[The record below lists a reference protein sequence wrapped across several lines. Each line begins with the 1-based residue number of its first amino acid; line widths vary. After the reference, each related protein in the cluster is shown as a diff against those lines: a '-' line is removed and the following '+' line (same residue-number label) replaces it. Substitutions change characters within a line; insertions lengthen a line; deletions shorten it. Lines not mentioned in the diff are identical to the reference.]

1 MIEKARSLFIA
12 KFKPWAWFQKKWGTV
27 HAIEC
32 IVPVVGNHVKNL
44 FSEQKKLLEDAGKN
58 VEERL
63 LFNGT
68 SLESVNGIA
77 ENNFDISA
85 VPSSHERGKAMY
97 LGRGVYFSEA
107 PTVSLGYGSSLLVC
121 QVLPGKT
128 EHLAD
133 REAADHPI
141 AREVWDSR
149 QVRAGKVWVIPAASQ
164 ILPFCVIHCYFQPPG
179 FKILSG
185 ATSRAAGLLASQAFG
200 DLARTALK
208 EWRSWD
214 RPRARDPDSSSSKL
228 IRKEL
233 DKISRDPRPGTFVG
247 HEKDNIFFKIHILV
261 TGPYDTV
268 LEGGLLHFQL
278 YCPPDYPFTAPSLQL
293 LTGMGSPSLH
303 RVLGSRGRVLLPLLY
318 HGWSHSRGLSD
329 ILSSLQAALASQP
342 FTGQG
347 WEPSAHRAV

>member
-1 MIEKARSLFIA
+1 MREEGSASKMAENMNSDDTISISSESGHFESNDYTSNDNATEDGFYSDDDFISDAQFVFEDKCKCRLEKNNNNLEVEFSLPEEEMTLPEENDDNVIAKARSFFLTE
-12 KFKPWAWFQKKWGTV
+12 FKPLAWFQKKWGTV

-32 IVPVVGNHVKNL
+32 IVPVVGNQVKKS
-44 FSEQKKLLEDAGKN
+44 FAAQKKLFEDAGKN

-63 LFNGT
+63 LFHGT

-128 EHLAD
+128 EHLAN

-164 ILPFCVIHCYFQPPG
+164 ILPFCVIHCYFHPAGLPN
-179 FKILSG
+179 ILSG
-185 ATSRAAGLLASQAFG
+185 ATSRAAGALALQES
-200 DLARTALK
+200 
-208 EWRSWD
+208 RSRD
-214 RPRARDPDSSSSKL
+214 RPRARDPDSYSSRL
-228 IRKEL
+228 IRK
-233 DKISRDPRPGTFVG
+233 
-247 HEKDNIFFKIHILV
+247 
-261 TGPYDTV
+261 
-268 LEGGLLHFQL
+268 
-278 YCPPDYPFTAPSLQL
+278 
-293 LTGMGSPSLH
+293 
-303 RVLGSRGRVLLPLLY
+303 
-318 HGWSHSRGLSD
+318 
-329 ILSSLQAALASQP
+329 
-342 FTGQG
+342 
-347 WEPSAHRAV
+347 